1 MVDVALELNEVTRSY
16 RAPRGFGRG
25 RRLQAVRG
33 VSLTVE
39 RGQAVGLVG
48 ESGCGKSTLA
58 RLAVGLERPDSGQV
72 VVGGRELARAGA
84 RGRKGRAAA
93 VQLIPQ
99 DVGAALDPRLTIGAS
114 IAEPLLIHRRG
125 NAQQRRDRVA
135 GLLSEVGLDESYAG
149 RYPHQV
155 SGGQRQR
162 AVIARA
168 LTLEPEVLIA
178 DEPVAALDVSVRAQ
192 VLSLLLEIR
201 RRRSLA
207 LLLISHDLAVLRSA
221 TERVD
226 VMYLGRIVESG
237 PTAEVVAAPSH
248 PYTSALVAAFPEPD
262 PRARVQWVAPR
273 GEVPSP
279 VDLPRGCS
287 FAGRCPFAQQDCQ
300 DVDPGLRAT
309 GRAGLVACHHPL
321 AAGPVSAP
329 TAG

>member
-1 MVDVALELNEVTRSY
+1 MVEVALELREVTRSY

-33 VSLTVE
+33 VSLSIE
-39 RGQAVGLVG
+39 AGQSVGLVG

-72 VVGGRELARAGA
+72 LVGGRELARTGGG
-84 RGRKGRAAA
+84 GRRRRSAA

-99 DVGAALDPRLTIGAS
+99 DVGAALDPRLTIGSS

-125 NAQQRRDRVA
+125 NAAQRRERVA
-135 GLLSEVGLDESYAG
+135 GLLTEVGLDESYAA
-149 RYPHQV
+149 RYPHQM

-162 AVIARA
+162 VVIARA

-192 VLSLLLEIR
+192 VLNLLLEIR
-201 RRRSLA
+201 QRRSLA

-226 VMYLGRIVESG
+226 VMYLGRIVEFG
-237 PTAEVVAAPSH
+237 AAHEVIAAPSH
-248 PYTSALVAAFPEPD
+248 PYTAALVSAFPEPD
-262 PRARVQWVAPR
+262 PRARAQWVAPR

-279 VDLPRGCS
+279 VELPAGCS
-287 FAGRCPFAQQDCQ
+287 FAGRCPFAQPDCR
-300 DVDPGLRAT
+300 DVDPRLRVVGGG
-309 GRAGLVACHHPL
+309 GRVACLHPL
-321 AAGPVSAP
+321 AAGPLSAQSE
-329 TAG
+329 G

>member
-1 MVDVALELNEVTRSY
+1 MVDVALELCEVTRSY

-33 VSLTVE
+33 VSLSIE
-39 RGQAVGLVG
+39 SGQAVGLVG

-72 VVGGRELARAGA
+72 LVGGRELARTGAG
-84 RGRKGRAAA
+84 GRRRRSAA

-99 DVGAALDPRLTIGAS
+99 DIGAALDPRLTIGAS
-114 IAEPLLIHRRG
+114 IAEPLLIHHRG
-125 NAQQRRDRVA
+125 NAAQRRERVA
-135 GLLSEVGLDESYAG
+135 GLLTEVGLDESFAA
-149 RYPHQV
+149 RYPHQM

-162 AVIARA
+162 VVIARA

-201 RRRSLA
+201 RRRSLG
-207 LLLISHDLAVLRSA
+207 LLLISHDLSVLRSA

-237 PTAEVVAAPSH
+237 AAHEVIAAPSH
-248 PYTSALVAAFPEPD
+248 PYTAALVAAFPEPD
-262 PRARVQWVAPR
+262 PGARVQWVAPR

-279 VDLPRGCS
+279 VDLPEGCS
-287 FAGRCPFAQQDCQ
+287 FAGRCPSAQQDCR
-300 DVDPGLRAT
+300 DVDPGLRVGAA
-309 GRAGLVACHHPL
+309 RLVACLHPL
-321 AAGPVSAP
+321 TAEPLSAQSE
-329 TAG
+329 G